1 MDNQRNYRDTLNITL
16 SDKDPGAFPQ
26 RGNLPAKEPEFQ
38 RRWMELDIYG
48 KSLRR
53 PAPRG
58 TFVLHDGPPYSNGDI
73 HLGHALNKVAKDI
86 TTRFR
91 SMQGYCA
98 PYVPGWDNHG
108 LPIENAVAKAFL
120 AKKET
125 PDRVTLR
132 RACRDYARQW
142 IDTQRVQF
150 KRLGIRGD
158 WDKPYLTMNYEFEAK
173 IVEVFG
179 ELAEHGFVYR
189 GLRPVMWS
197 AALQTALADAEIE
210 YENHRSSS
218 IYVRFPLLADP
229 NNLFDSKNRGNERYG
244 DVMGYAIIW
253 TTTPWTIP
261 ANLAIAAH
269 PNETYVFF
277 DVDDDR
283 YVVAEPLLELV
294 LKVILPSERQTGQ
307 ENLKDSV
314 PVVRTV
320 LGHELEGLV
329 FKHPLFERESPI
341 LMAPYVTMDAGT
353 GLVHTAP
360 GHGKED
366 FETGQKYG
374 LPVLNPVDE
383 SGRYTSEAGEYEGVS
398 FAGLRVTT
406 YANEKNK
413 DSEANVALVAALEK
427 SGNLLHHSHFEHSY
441 PHGWRC
447 HSPLIFRAT
456 VQWFMN
462 IDHYGFRQRALD
474 AIKDVTWFPKE
485 SVNRITTMVANRPD
499 WCLSRQRSWGVG
511 IPAFYCDGCGEYILK
526 KETVAKVAALTRA
539 EGSDAWYDKSPA
551 EILGA
556 DYHCP
561 HCDGGVDGLRKE
573 TDVLDV
579 WFDSGST
586 NRAVL
591 EDTDTWSELTWPAD
605 VYLEGGDQH
614 RGWFNSSLMLALA
627 TKGKPPY
634 KSVVTNG
641 WTLDENGEAF
651 SKSKG
656 NGVNPLTV
664 IEQSGADV
672 LRCWVTSQDFM
683 EDTRCGENLLKQI
696 GEYYRRIRNTFR
708 FLVNNLY
715 DFNPETDAVP
725 LQDMEEIDR
734 WILAKLDQLVHNAVE
749 MYEAY
754 EYHRVFHAALQFCTT
769 ELSAFYLDVL
779 KDRLYASGKTW
790 QARRSAQTAMHR
802 LAETLAR
809 LLAPILVHTAEE
821 VWDYLTIPNKPE
833 SVHLADFPTA
843 GTVDTELLARWE
855 TLLQVRD
862 VVNKGIE
869 EGKQSGAIGKP
880 LESKVEL
887 TADESTYQAL
897 TPYLPVLPAVFV
909 VSQVALNNG
918 RSESGVM
925 VSVSPAEGEKCAR
938 CWLIKTDVGAHSEHP
953 ALCGR
958 CADAVTGQ

>member
-1 MDNQRNYRDTLNITL
+1 METKSNYRDTLNITL

-38 RRWMELDIYG
+38 RRWQESDIYG
-48 KSLRR
+48 KSLSK

-73 HLGHALNKVAKDI
+73 HLGHALNKIAKDI

-91 SMQGYCA
+91 SMQGFCA

-132 RACRDYARQW
+132 RACRDYAREW
-142 IDTQRVQF
+142 IDTQREQF

-179 ELAEHGFVYR
+179 ELAEQGFVYR

-210 YENHRSSS
+210 YEMHRSAS
-218 IYVRFPLLADP
+218 IYVRFPLLSDP
-229 NNLFDSKNRGNERYG
+229 NGLFDPGSYPDASGY
-244 DVMGYAIIW
+244 YAIIW

-269 PNETYVFF
+269 PNETYVVF
-277 DVDDDR
+277 DVNDAR
-283 YVVAEPLLELV
+283 YLVAEPLLESV
-294 LKVILPSERQTGQ
+294 LKVLLPAETRAQHQHLRGAVQ
-307 ENLKDSV
+307 EIH
-314 PVVRTV
+314 TV

-329 FKHPLFERESPI
+329 FKHPLFDRESPL
-341 LMAPYVTMDAGT
+341 LMAPYVTMDTGT

-383 SGRYTSEAGEYEGVS
+383 YGRYTSDAGEYDGVK
-398 FAGLRVTT
+398 FEGLRVTT
-406 YANEKNK
+406 TAAKKHE

-427 SGNLLHHSHFEHSY
+427 SGNLLAHSYFEHSY

-462 IDHYGFRQRALD
+462 IDHDGFRQRALD
-474 AIKDVTWFPKE
+474 AIQDVTWFPKE

-511 IPAFYCDGCGEYILK
+511 IPAFYCDACGEYILQ
-526 KETVAKVAALTRA
+526 KETVAKVAAMTRA
-539 EGSDAWYDKSPA
+539 EGSDAWYAKSPA

-556 DYHCP
+556 DYQCP
-561 HCDGGVDGLRKE
+561 HCSAGVDGLRKE

-591 EDTDTWSELTWPAD
+591 EDTETWPELTNPAD

-664 IEQSGADV
+664 IQQSGADV

-683 EDTRCGENLLKQI
+683 EDTRCGDNLLKQI
-696 GEYYRRIRNTFR
+696 GEYYRRVRNTFR
-708 FLVNNLY
+708 FLINNLY
-715 DFNPETDAVP
+715 DFDPETDAVP
-725 LQDMEEIDR
+725 DADMEEMDR
-734 WILAKLDQLVHNAVE
+734 WIVAKLNQLVQVSTE
-749 MYEAY
+749 WYEVY
-754 EYHRVFHAALQFCTT
+754 EYHRVFHAVHHFCAT

-802 LAETLAR
+802 LSETLAR

-821 VWDYLTIPNKPE
+821 VWDYLKLPNKPE
-833 SVHLADFPTA
+833 SVHLADFPTVQP
-843 GTVDTELLARWE
+843 VDIELLAKWDV
-855 TLLQVRD
+855 LLEVRD
-862 VVNKGIE
+862 TVNKAIE
-869 EGKQSGAIGKP
+869 EARQSGSIGKP
-880 LESKVEL
+880 LEAKVEL
-887 TADESTYQAL
+887 TADEPTYQAL
-897 TPYLPVLPAVFV
+897 TSYQSVLPAVFL
-909 VSQVALNNG
+909 VSQASIRNG
-918 RSESGVM
+918 RSDSGISVA
-925 VSVSPAEGEKCAR
+925 VSPADGVKCAR
-938 CWLIKTDVGAHSEHP
+938 CWLIKTDVGVQSDHP
-953 ALCGR
+953 ELCGR
-958 CADAVTGQ
+958 CADAVKSMNAGG